1 MRKEKEL
8 KEHKQ
13 MNTKKIDRLSLHNAA
28 VAIKAHALVLKKSD
42 KLISKLV
49 NEVETL
55 QYREEAY
62 ANVFN
67 DYEEECRRLSR
78 VANKLEAK
86 IAELNSQVLELQ
98 NKANKRSES
107 MQDYMSRKKE
117 NMEKFTHSIYGW
129 EVNEK
134 QELVP
139 NWEQQEIIS
148 SMRDMLANDTSASK
162 VAKILNEIGISGSRG
177 GTWTSSSVLRTVRG
191 KFHKN
196 LDKFTPP
203 E

>member
-8 KEHKQ
+8 REHKQ
-13 MNTKKIDRLSLHNAA
+13 MNTKKIDRLSLHNARL
-28 VAIKAHALVLKKSD
+28 AIMTKMRVLKKSD
-42 KLISKLV
+42 TLISNLID
-49 NEVETL
+49 EVETL

-67 DYEEECRRLSR
+67 DYEEECRRLSK
-78 VANKLEAK
+78 VVNKLEAK
-86 IAELNSQVLELQ
+86 VAGLNSQVLELQ

-107 MQDYMSRKKE
+107 MQDYMSRKKA
-117 NMEKFTHSIYGW
+117 NMEKFTHAIYGW

-139 NWEQQEIIS
+139 NWEQQEVIS

-162 VAKILNEIGISGSRG
+162 VAKILNEIGISGARG

-196 LDKFTPP
+196 LNKFTPP